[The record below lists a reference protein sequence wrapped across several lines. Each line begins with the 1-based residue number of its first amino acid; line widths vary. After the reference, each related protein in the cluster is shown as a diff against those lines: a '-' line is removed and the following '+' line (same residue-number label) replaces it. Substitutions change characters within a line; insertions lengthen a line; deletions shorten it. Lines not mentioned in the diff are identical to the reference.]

1 MACLR
6 IKGARIR
13 EFQPRIRLAFQ
24 PKYKVV
30 TALDISNLS
39 RSENESVHHSVLVS
53 SFVNTFTS
61 TKKEDFLFLSFKCT
75 ILNSSIRPA
84 VVINIHTNRTWLWP
98 KVCAIVCHVIKTTI
112 HVYTGVIRCTCSFH
126 TCWNWDVSF
135 WLNYWDTHHTI

>member
-84 VVINIHTNRTWLWP
+84 VVINIHTNRT
-98 KVCAIVCHVIKTTI
+98 
-112 HVYTGVIRCTCSFH
+112 
-126 TCWNWDVSF
+126 
-135 WLNYWDTHHTI
+135 